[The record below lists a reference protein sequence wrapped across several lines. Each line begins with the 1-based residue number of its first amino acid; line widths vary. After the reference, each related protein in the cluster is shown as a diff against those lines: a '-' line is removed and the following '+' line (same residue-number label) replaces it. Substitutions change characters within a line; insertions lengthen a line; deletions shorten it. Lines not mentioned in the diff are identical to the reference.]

1 MKPSEV
7 LIALALV
14 LPALLILSSL
24 VKLIV
29 EGWPLL
35 LSALS
40 TRNPDGW
47 MVVATL
53 ASFALIVLAL
63 ALRHFGA

>member
-7 LIALALV
+7 LIAVALV
-14 LPALLILSSL
+14 PPALIILSSL
-24 VKLIV
+24 FKLIV

-35 LSALS
+35 VSALS
-40 TRNPDGW
+40 TRNRDDW

-53 ASFALIVLAL
+53 ASLVIAAIA
-63 ALRHFGA
+63 ATLRHFGA